1 MIFTMPAV
9 VWHQTWFGLGGMSRS
24 QISPGNR
31 VDRILKRDWRR
42 CGLMSHGGGWWSDK
56 PNRLGK
62 AIGPLSA
69 FHDSLIGLKCF
80 CKENPYMYLGDFLT
94 RVRTNSMCAL
104 WSCWI
109 RAIGVSLRNP
119 APAAAVV
126 ESDHP
131 AAGTGALSLNC
142 ICSNSWLY
150 Y

>member
-1 MIFTMPAV
+1 MIFTMPAA
-9 VWHQTWFGLGGMSRS
+9 VWHQTWFALVECRDLKFPPATGLTVFWKG
-24 QISPGNR
+24 IDEAWCPT
-31 VDRILKRDWRR
+31 
-42 CGLMSHGGGWWSDK
+42 GGGWWSDK

-62 AIGPLSA
+62 AIGLLSA

-109 RAIGVSLRNP
+109 RAIGVRLRNP